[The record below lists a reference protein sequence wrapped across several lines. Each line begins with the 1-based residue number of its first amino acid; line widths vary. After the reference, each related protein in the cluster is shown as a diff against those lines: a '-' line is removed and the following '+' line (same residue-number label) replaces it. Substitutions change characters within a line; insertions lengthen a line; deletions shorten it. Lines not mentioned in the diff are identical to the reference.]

1 MKDKEQLVVHFDD
14 QALAKA
20 PQTRHG
26 SALGGR
32 QWWIDRPEKE
42 RAGEPHPR
50 NPAAD
55 YAGLQRV
62 EVQKNVRKLG
72 HAATKPG
79 LIYTCSDASF
89 C

>member
-1 MKDKEQLVVHFDD
+1 
-14 QALAKA
+14 
-20 PQTRHG
+20 
-26 SALGGR
+26 
-32 QWWIDRPEKE
+32 
-42 RAGEPHPR
+42 
-50 NPAAD
+50 
-55 YAGLQRV
+55 V